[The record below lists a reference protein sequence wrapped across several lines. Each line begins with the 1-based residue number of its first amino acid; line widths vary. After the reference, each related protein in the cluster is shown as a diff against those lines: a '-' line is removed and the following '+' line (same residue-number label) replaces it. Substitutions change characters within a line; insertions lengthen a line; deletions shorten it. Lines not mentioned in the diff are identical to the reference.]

1 MDGGTRAEETELI
14 AMLSISRRNLITLG
28 ASFFAAGALAGCGD
42 GKAAPG
48 STGASG
54 KTGSGYK
61 VGVLQLVE
69 HGALDQTNKG
79 FVAAL
84 DESGIAYTIDQQN
97 AQNDQS
103 ACQTIA
109 SKLVNDGDDLIFAI
123 ATPAAQAVAGATT
136 EIPIVGSAITD
147 YAEGG
152 LVESNDAPGGNVTGT
167 SDLTPVADQID
178 LLHQLLPNAKTV
190 GILYCSAESNS
201 EVQVQLAEE
210 ALDDAGLAHERYS
223 ISSSNEIQ
231 QMVESM
237 VGKVDA
243 IYAPTDNTIAAGMAT
258 VSMVANENKL
268 PVIVG
273 CDTMVEDG
281 GLASYSISYYDLG
294 YKAGEMAVKILTED
308 ANPADMP
315 IEYLSSDE
323 CQLIV
328 NQATADALGVDISM
342 LEDAQIV

>member
-1 MDGGTRAEETELI
+1 
-14 AMLSISRRNLITLG
+14 MLSISRRNFITLG
-28 ASFFAAGALAGCGD
+28 AGMFATGALAGCGAND
-42 GKAAPG
+42 ASSAAG
-48 STGASG
+48 SSSAA
-54 KTGSGYK
+54 KDAYK
-61 VGVLQLVE
+61 IGVLQLTE

-84 DESGIAYTIDQQN
+84 DESGISYKIDQQN

-136 EIPIVGSAITD
+136 DIPIVGSAITD
-147 YAEGG
+147 YAESG
-152 LVESNDAPGGNVTGT
+152 LVASNDAPGGNVTGT
-167 SDLTPVADQID
+167 SDLTPVTDQID
-178 LLHQLLPNAKTV
+178 LLRQLLPETKRV

-201 EVQVQLAEE
+201 EVQVELAED
-210 ALDDAGLAHERYS
+210 ALCVAGMEHERYS

-281 GLASYSISYYDLG
+281 GLASYSINYYDLG

-315 IEYLSSDE
+315 IEYLSSEE

-328 NQATADALGVDISM
+328 NQATADALGVDISV